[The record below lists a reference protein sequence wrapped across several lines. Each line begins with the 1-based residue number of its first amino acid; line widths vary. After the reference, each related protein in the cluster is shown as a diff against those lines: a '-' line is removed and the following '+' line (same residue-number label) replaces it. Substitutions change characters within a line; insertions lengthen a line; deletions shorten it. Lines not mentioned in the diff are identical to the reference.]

1 MSDVLIKVNR
11 LQKVFRLGLMRRRVD
26 AVKDVS
32 LEVRQGEIFGFLGP
46 NGAGKTT
53 TIKMI
58 TGLISPTSGDAT
70 IFGDPIP
77 SVRAMARVGFMP
89 ENPYVYPFLTPREFV
104 EMCAQLSGLS
114 RKDARAQATKV
125 LGQTGVLY
133 AADRPVRRLSKG
145 MLQRTGLASALVAD
159 PELLILDEP
168 MSGLDPV
175 GRKEVRELILAER
188 AAGRTIFFS
197 SHILGDVET
206 LCDRVTILRKGEVV
220 VTGKLSE
227 LLNRDV
233 RHTNV
238 VLADVGEALESQLAA
253 MNHELRRVPG
263 RLVVTVDGGADVQ
276 AVVRAALDESAQI
289 IEVAPV
295 HETLEDL
302 FVREAIESGEAPP
315 AEQSASR

>member
-1 MSDVLIKVNR
+1 M
-11 LQKVFRLGLMRRRVD
+11 
-26 AVKDVS
+26 
-32 LEVRQGEIFGFLGP
+32 
-46 NGAGKTT
+46 
-53 TIKMI
+53 
-58 TGLISPTSGDAT
+58 
-70 IFGDPIP
+70 
-77 SVRAMARVGFMP
+77 
-89 ENPYVYPFLTPREFV
+89 
-104 EMCAQLSGLS
+104 
-114 RKDARAQATKV
+114 
-125 LGQTGVLY
+125 
-133 AADRPVRRLSKG
+133 
-145 MLQRTGLASALVAD
+145 AD

>member
-289 IEVAPV
+289 IEVAPG